1 MSYKNTQKGN
11 SISSGIKLMN
21 GRDTLLKKIKILKKK
36 NREGAILELENSINK
51 MKNALVSTKN
61 RADNMRK
68 N

>member
-36 NREGAILELENSINK
+36 KIERGQFWNWK
-51 MKNALVSTKN
+51 TQ
-61 RADNMRK
+61 
-68 N
+68 